1 MKKRIFGLETEFGL
15 ALTSRGRGALPVSRV
30 VPYLF
35 AKFNTPADFWNVF
48 LENGA
53 RFYLAPAAIPNMQN
67 GQQYS
72 ALELQK
78 TYLELAHRY
87 YSSRPQLSPGL

>member
-53 RFYLAPAAIPNMQN
+53 RFYLDTGSHPEYAERPAVFGSGVAEGVPRA
-67 GQQYS
+67 GTS
-72 ALELQK
+72 LLQ
-78 TYLELAHRY
+78 
-87 YSSRPQLSPGL
+87 